1 LVGCKRAGLRA
12 VGRDELAEPRLSY
25 AAVQHSAVVARVGAE
40 LEQAG
45 HQVLSERE
53 ILARERAEGKR
64 IYSAERRRGRGFHRP
79 DLVLA
84 GERPEAVEV
93 ELTDKAARR
102 LDDIVRS
109 WRGAVGMKKF
119 GCVRYLCSERAF
131 PYVKRSVER
140 THAGGPIDVQLLR
153 HGEGLRELARD
164 WVSESARERS
174 GLQPAGWDS
183 AGARE
188 AASGGWE
195 SGSHRWFFRAH
206 GARRWLDEPL
216 RAATA
221 APLRAGRLRA
231 DLLDTTD
238 HGRRL
243 ARGLEEDPEFRAELE
258 HQRREIV
265 QIDSVVRQLDE
276 LREQAGMSK
285 AELARAI
292 GKAPSSLRRFFSAD
306 VNPELKTVAAVADV
320 LGAEVRIVRSGKT
333 APKQPGDAERRRPN
347 GVVR

>member
-1 LVGCKRAGLRA
+1 MGVRERLKAQMPGGRRTDRISKRDLEVLEFVARYGVVPREVVGLWAGTARAVTAARERRWREAGLVEVWPGLGSGRLVGCKRAGLRA

-140 THAGGPIDVQLLR
+140 THAEGPIDVQLLR

-174 GLQPAGWDS
+174 GLQPAG
-183 AGARE
+183 
-188 AASGGWE
+188 
-195 SGSHRWFFRAH
+195 
-206 GARRWLDEPL
+206 
-216 RAATA
+216 
-221 APLRAGRLRA
+221 
-231 DLLDTTD
+231 
-238 HGRRL
+238 
-243 ARGLEEDPEFRAELE
+243 
-258 HQRREIV
+258 
-265 QIDSVVRQLDE
+265 
-276 LREQAGMSK
+276 
-285 AELARAI
+285 
-292 GKAPSSLRRFFSAD
+292 
-306 VNPELKTVAAVADV
+306 
-320 LGAEVRIVRSGKT
+320 
-333 APKQPGDAERRRPN
+333 
-347 GVVR
+347 